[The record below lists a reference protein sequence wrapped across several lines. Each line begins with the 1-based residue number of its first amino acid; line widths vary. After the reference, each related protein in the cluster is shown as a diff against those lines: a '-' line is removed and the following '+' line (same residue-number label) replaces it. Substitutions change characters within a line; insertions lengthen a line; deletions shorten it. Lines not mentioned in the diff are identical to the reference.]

1 MFSGFCRIIQL
12 FGNLAIFILKT
23 HGFASQPH
31 SWFAFV
37 TLVNIALDIPKP
49 LKFWKF
55 ILPLV

>member
-49 LKFWKF
+49 LKF
-55 ILPLV
+55 